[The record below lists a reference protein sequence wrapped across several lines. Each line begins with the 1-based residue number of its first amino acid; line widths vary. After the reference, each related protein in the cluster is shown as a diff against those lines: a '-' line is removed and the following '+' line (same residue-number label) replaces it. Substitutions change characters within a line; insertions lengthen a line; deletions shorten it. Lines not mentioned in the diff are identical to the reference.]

1 MIVGFSRGCCVLN
14 QVLCEA
20 GYSRFSKYVFRR
32 VSRLVLLDGG
42 ARKEGFPQLCL
53 SERNTRFLRLC
64 LPLSVSIQGTPYF
77 WGDRDVQ
84 SADHKGFEVAN
95 LECRDTLVENLTCV
109 GVSCQVRF
117 FLDEYLYVLYSP
129 FIHRGT
135 PGEELDK
142 HLAVLNYFDPF
153 L

>member
-1 MIVGFSRGCCVLN
+1 MGFSRGCCVLN

-32 VSRLVLLDGG
+32 VSRVGVLDGG

-117 FLDEYLYVLYSP
+117 FLDEYLYVLHSP
-129 FIHRGT
+129 FIHRET